1 MSPTDGITDSYGT
14 ARRGDLAA
22 ANGWAGLLIGLGLVV
37 LVAGWIATIYL
48 VFNLKEGTGGL
59 GPSST
64 EVKVQYLVQYLVQYG
79 SFVTIAAGILLAGGV
94 AGRALAGRPAR

>member
-22 ANGWAGLLIGLGLVV
+22 TNGWAGLLIGLGLVV

-59 GPSST
+59 GQSST
-64 EVKVQYLVQYLVQYG
+64 EVKVQYLVQYSSL
-79 SFVTIAAGILLAGGV
+79 VTIAAGILLAGGV